1 MNSTMNVT
9 MLDASRHEG
18 QDVRTRPSAWFVAL
32 SSWRSVV
39 LLGIVAWGAWAIAG
53 RTAPARAGVIGAYGI
68 LVVVLRVV
76 WAVLDW
82 WSREY
87 TLGEE
92 RVRATWGVV
101 RRNSVEMDVA
111 RIQHLVVTRSLAE
124 RVLGLGTIRVTSAG
138 SDGVGVVWRSVVGVD
153 GLVAKIRERSDGA
166 RVAMRAVVIGLA
178 GGIGAGKSK
187 VARAFEA
194 LGCLV
199 SDSDAEAKAA
209 LELPEVR
216 AQLREW
222 WGEKVFDAE
231 SGKVSRRAL
240 ADVIFADAEAR
251 RRLEG
256 LTHPIVRA
264 RRDEMVR
271 RATAEGRPGV
281 VVDAPLLFE
290 AGLDKE
296 CDVVIFVDAPREI
309 RLERVRRTRGWTEE
323 ELDRR
328 EKSQISLD
336 EKRQRSDEVIV
347 NDGGMDRLE
356 SISRTILEK
365 TRGRIVTG
373 AKGERV

>member
-1 MNSTMNVT
+1 M
-9 MLDASRHEG
+9 
-18 QDVRTRPSAWFVAL
+18 
-32 SSWRSVV
+32 
-39 LLGIVAWGAWAIAG
+39 I
-53 RTAPARAGVIGAYGI
+53 
-68 LVVVLRVV
+68 
-76 WAVLDW
+76 
-82 WSREY
+82 
-87 TLGEE
+87 
-92 RVRATWGVV
+92 
-101 RRNSVEMDVA
+101 
-111 RIQHLVVTRSLAE
+111 
-124 RVLGLGTIRVTSAG
+124 
-138 SDGVGVVWRSVVGVD
+138 
-153 GLVAKIRERSDGA
+153 
-166 RVAMRAVVIGLA
+166 
-178 GGIGAGKSK
+178 
-187 VARAFEA
+187 
-194 LGCLV
+194 
-199 SDSDAEAKAA
+199 
-209 LELPEVR
+209 
-216 AQLREW
+216 LREL
-222 WGEKVFDAE
+222 GDYLALHK
-231 SGKVSRRAL
+231 KVSRRAL

>member
-1 MNSTMNVT
+1 MSETT
-9 MLDASRHEG
+9 PRSSYPFA
-18 QDVRTRPSAWFVAL
+18 TRPSVWFVAL
-32 SSWRSVV
+32 SSWRSIV

-53 RTAPARAGVIGAYGI
+53 RLAPARAGVIGAYGI

-82 WSREY
+82 RARRY
-87 TLGEE
+87 TLDGG
-92 RVRATWGVV
+92 RVRATWGVI

-124 RVLGLGTIRVTSAG
+124 RVLGLGTVRVTSAG
-138 SDGVGVVWRSVVGVD
+138 SDGVGVVWRSVVGTD
-153 GLVAKIRERSDGA
+153 ELVAKIREQSDGA
-166 RVAMRAVVIGLA
+166 RVAARPVVIGLA
-178 GGIGAGKSK
+178 GGIGAGKSA

-194 LGCLV
+194 MGCLV
-199 SDSDAEAKAA
+199 SDSDAEAKSA

-216 AQLREW
+216 ARLREW
-222 WGEKVFDAE
+222 WGEKVFDPE

-251 RRLEG
+251 TRLEG

-264 RRDEMVR
+264 RRDEVVR
-271 RATAEGRPGV
+271 RAMEEGRPGV

-296 CDVVIFVDAPREI
+296 CDVVVFVDAPREA
-309 RLERVRRTRGWTEE
+309 RLERVMRTRGWSAE

-347 NDGGMDRLE
+347 NDSGLDRLE
-356 SISRTILEK
+356 SIARSILEK
-365 TRGRIVTG
+365 ARGRVVAGTR
-373 AKGERV
+373 GERV